1 MHMSA
6 EEPTVG
12 DMSIT
17 DEHGVLNS
25 KATFKD
31 VAAQLSQFPNG
42 AILVEDAKS
51 GGIVGVVTIRELLSV
66 CAQDKAPA
74 KVKISARMKQ
84 NIVEMPSDMPLSNL
98 LDQLSTASPPPDAI
112 VIRNSE
118 GQFVGYFSPD
128 DYRDAVNRLE
138 AHKAMLTHLERSKNS
153 LEGARGGED
162 EPEKE
167 EDDLLS
173 TLLGDF
179 EEEEEDDL
187 GDTMSL

>member
-1 MHMSA
+1 MC
-6 EEPTVG
+6 
-12 DMSIT
+12 
-17 DEHGVLNS
+17 
-25 KATFKD
+25 
-31 VAAQLSQFPNG
+31 
-42 AILVEDAKS
+42 
-51 GGIVGVVTIRELLSV
+51 IRDS
-66 CAQDKAPA
+66 
-74 KVKISARMKQ
+74 
-84 NIVEMPSDMPLSNL
+84 
-98 LDQLSTASPPPDAI
+98 
-112 VIRNSE
+112 
-118 GQFVGYFSPD
+118 
-128 DYRDAVNRLE
+128 YRDAVNRLE